1 MNLYEINSQILNC
14 LDPETGE
21 VLDMDQLEALSMA
34 RAEKVENVA
43 CWIKNL
49 EADAAALEAQE
60 KAFADRKKAAKRKI
74 DSLKRYLTDALGG
87 QTFSSDRCLV
97 SFRRSRAVSVLDET
111 AIPAE
116 YMTEKI
122 TREPDKVAIA
132 DLLKTGAAV
141 PGCELVER
149 LNLSVK

>member
-1 MNLYEINSQILNC
+1 M
-14 LDPETGE
+14 
-21 VLDMDQLEALSMA
+21 
-34 RAEKVENVA
+34 
-43 CWIKNL
+43 
-49 EADAAALEAQE
+49 
-60 KAFADRKKAAKRKI
+60 
-74 DSLKRYLTDALGG
+74 
-87 QTFSSDRCLV
+87 
-97 SFRRSRAVSVLDET
+97 SFRRSKTVCVQDET